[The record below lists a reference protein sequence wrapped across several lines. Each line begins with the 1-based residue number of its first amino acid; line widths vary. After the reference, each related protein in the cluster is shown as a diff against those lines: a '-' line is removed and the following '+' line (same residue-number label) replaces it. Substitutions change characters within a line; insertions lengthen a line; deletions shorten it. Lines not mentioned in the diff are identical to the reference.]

1 MLVTAVRAVV
11 VILLGFLF
19 AYLYG
24 FIEHG
29 FIPPAEHLRPRF
41 FNHFELPHHNVRP
54 VLSRPSSGPRL
65 PTESGGGVSQFWSVD
80 LRTTRR
86 RHILVPFRRNLAETT
101 RLDLLRR
108 RPPYRRPLGTQVV
121 SRKFDP
127 RNHVLHPRYGSRAF
141 QIAPSFSPLRLQKTI
156 T

>member
-41 FNHFELPHHNVRP
+41 FNHFANYPYHNVRP
-54 VLSRPSSGPRL
+54 VLSRPSSGPSL
-65 PTESGGGVSQFWSVD
+65 PTESGGGVSQFWPVD
-80 LRTTRR
+80 LRTIRR
-86 RHILVPFRRNLAETT
+86 RSSLVPFRRNLADTAG
-101 RLDLLRR
+101 LDLVGRGISYWRTLGAEMVHGKFNSGESVF
-108 RPPYRRPLGTQVV
+108 RPSSSAG
-121 SRKFDP
+121 
-127 RNHVLHPRYGSRAF
+127 AF
-141 QIAPSFSPLRLQKTI
+141 KVANVARDILPSFS
-156 T
+156 